1 MKYDGPLKTA
11 PRVKSIWNPR
21 MASLMHKKIVLGISG
36 GIAAYKSAELVRAL
50 IQEGAEVQV
59 VMTESAMQFIT
70 PVTMQALSGKPV
82 FSSQWDARI
91 SNNMAHIELSRGADA
106 ILIAPASADLM
117 AKLSL
122 GLADDLLTT
131 MCLARD
137 CPLLI
142 APAMNL
148 QMWAHP
154 ATQRSVRRL
163 QDDGIAILGPGSGD
177 QACGEVGMGRMLEP
191 SELCEQLIAFFQP
204 QVLSGKRVLIT
215 AGPTFE
221 AIDPV
226 RGITNLSSGKMG
238 FAIAQAAVE
247 AGAQVHLIAGP
258 CDLPTPLES
267 TGRIK
272 RTNVTSGEEMHR
284 ATLASA
290 NCDVFF
296 AVAAVADWTIAN
308 RAPQKIKR
316 QEQSGLNMEFRS
328 NPDILLDMAK
338 LAKRKSKPY
347 CVGFAAETDRLGKH
361 SKEKRIRKGIPMI
374 VGNIGPTT
382 FGLDTNEILVVD
394 EKGSMNLGRASKLE
408 LARKLIAIVSSRL
421 P

>member
-1 MKYDGPLKTA
+1 MP
-11 PRVKSIWNPR
+11 
-21 MASLMHKKIVLGISG
+21 SLANKKIVLGISG

-50 IQEGAEVQV
+50 VQEGAHVQV
-59 VMTESAMQFIT
+59 VMTDAAQQFIT
-70 PVTMQALSGKPV
+70 PVTMQALSGNPV
-82 FSSQWDARI
+82 FTNQWDQRI
-91 SNNMAHIELSRGADA
+91 ANNMAHIELSRSADA

-122 GLADDLLTT
+122 GLADDLLSTL
-131 MCLARD
+131 CLARD

-148 QMWAHP
+148 QMWSHA
-154 ATQRSVRRL
+154 ATQRSLKRL
-163 QDDGIAILGPGSGD
+163 QSDGVAVLGPASGD

-191 SELCEQLIAFFQP
+191 EEICEQLIAFFQP
-204 QVLSGKRVLIT
+204 QVLRNKRVLIT

-238 FAIAQAAVE
+238 FALARAALE
-247 AGAQVHLIAGP
+247 AGAYVHLIAGP
-258 CDLPTPLES
+258 CNLPTPLLS
-267 TGRIK
+267 TGRIT
-272 RTNVTSGEEMHR
+272 RTNVTSGAEMHR

-308 RAPQKIKR
+308 RAKQKIKR
-316 QEQSGLNMEFRS
+316 QEKTGLDLEFRS

-347 CVGFAAETDRLGKH
+347 CIGFAAETDRLGKH
-361 SKEKRIRKGIPMI
+361 AKEKRIKKGIPMI
-374 VGNIGPTT
+374 VGNIGPAT
-382 FGLDTNEILVVD
+382 FGLDTNEIIVVD
-394 EKGSMNLGRASKLE
+394 EKGIKNLGQGNKLE
-408 LARKLIAIVSSRL
+408 LARKLIALVAARL

>member
-1 MKYDGPLKTA
+1 MT
-11 PRVKSIWNPR
+11 
-21 MASLMHKKIVLGISG
+21 SLANKKIVLGISG

-59 VMTESAMQFIT
+59 VMSESAMQFIT

-82 FSSQWDARI
+82 YSSQWDARI
-91 SNNMAHIELSRGADA
+91 TNNMAHIELSRGADA

-148 QMWAHP
+148 QMWGHS
-154 ATQRSVRRL
+154 ATQRSLKRL
-163 QDDGIAILGPGSGD
+163 EDDGVIVLGPGSGD

-191 SELCEQLIAFFQP
+191 SELSEQLVAFFQP

-226 RGITNLSSGKMG
+226 RGITNRSSGKMG

-247 AGAQVHLIAGP
+247 AGAEVHLIAGP
-258 CDLPTPLES
+258 CDLPTPLQS

-272 RTNVTSGEEMHR
+272 RTNVITGEEMHR
-284 ATLASA
+284 VTLASA

-308 RAPQKIKR
+308 RASQKIKR
-316 QEQSGLNMEFRS
+316 QEQSGLHLEFRS

-338 LAKRKSKPY
+338 LAKRTSRPY

-374 VGNIGPTT
+374 VGNIGPAT

-394 EKGSMNLGRASKLE
+394 EKGNQNLGRASKLE

>member
-1 MKYDGPLKTA
+1 MKLDVRSSSEIKLNSSEILTMP
-11 PRVKSIWNPR
+11 
-21 MASLMHKKIVLGISG
+21 SLANKKIVLGISG

-50 IQEGAEVQV
+50 VQEGAHVQV
-59 VMTESAMQFIT
+59 VMTDAAQQFIT
-70 PVTMQALSGKPV
+70 PVTMQALSGNPV
-82 FSSQWDARI
+82 FTNQWDQRI
-91 SNNMAHIELSRGADA
+91 ANNMAHIELSRTADA

-122 GLADDLLTT
+122 GLADDLLSTL
-131 MCLARD
+131 CLARD

-148 QMWAHP
+148 QMWSHA
-154 ATQRSVRRL
+154 ATQRSLKRL
-163 QDDGIAILGPGSGD
+163 QSDGVAVLGPASGD

-191 SELCEQLIAFFQP
+191 EEICEQLIAFFQP
-204 QVLSGKRVLIT
+204 QVLRNKRVLIT

-238 FAIAQAAVE
+238 FALAKAALE
-247 AGAQVHLIAGP
+247 AGAYVHLIAGP
-258 CDLPTPLES
+258 CTLPTPLLS
-267 TGRIK
+267 TGRIT
-272 RTNVTSGEEMHR
+272 RTNVTSGAEMHR

-308 RAPQKIKR
+308 RAKQKIKR
-316 QEQSGLNMEFRS
+316 QEKIGLDLEFRS

-361 SKEKRIRKGIPMI
+361 AKEKRIKKGIPMI
-374 VGNIGPTT
+374 VGNIGPAT
-382 FGLDTNEILVVD
+382 FGLDTNEIIVVD
-394 EKGSMNLGRASKLE
+394 EKGIKNLGQGNKLE
-408 LARKLIAIVSSRL
+408 LARKLIAQVAARL

>member
-21 MASLMHKKIVLGISG
+21 MTSLANKKIVLGISG

-59 VMTESAMQFIT
+59 VMSESAMQFIT

-82 FSSQWDARI
+82 YSSQWDARI
-91 SNNMAHIELSRGADA
+91 TNNMAHIELSRGADA

-148 QMWAHP
+148 QMWGHP
-154 ATQRSVRRL
+154 ATQRSLKRL
-163 QDDGIAILGPGSGD
+163 EDDGVAVLGPGSGD

-191 SELCEQLIAFFQP
+191 SELCEQLVAFFQP

-247 AGAQVHLIAGP
+247 AGAEVHLIAGP
-258 CDLPTPLES
+258 CDLLTPLQS
-267 TGRIK
+267 TGKIK
-272 RTNVTSGEEMHR
+272 RTNVITGEEMHR
-284 ATLASA
+284 VTLASA

-316 QEQSGLNMEFRS
+316 QEQSGLHLEFRS

-338 LAKRKSKPY
+338 LAKRTSRPY

-361 SKEKRIRKGIPMI
+361 SKEKRMRKGIPMI
-374 VGNIGPTT
+374 VGNIGPAT

-394 EKGSMNLGRASKLE
+394 EKGSKNLGRASKLE
-408 LARKLIAIVSSRL
+408 LARKLIAIVGSRL

>member
-1 MKYDGPLKTA
+1 MP
-11 PRVKSIWNPR
+11 
-21 MASLMHKKIVLGISG
+21 SLANKKIVLGISG

-50 IQEGAEVQV
+50 VQEGAHVQV
-59 VMTESAMQFIT
+59 VMTDAAQQFIT
-70 PVTMQALSGKPV
+70 SVTMQALSGNPV
-82 FSSQWDARI
+82 FTNQWDQRI
-91 SNNMAHIELSRGADA
+91 ANNMAHIELSRTADA

-122 GLADDLLTT
+122 GLADDLLSTL
-131 MCLARD
+131 CLARD

-148 QMWAHP
+148 QMWSHA
-154 ATQRSVRRL
+154 ATQRSLKRL
-163 QDDGIAILGPGSGD
+163 QSDGVAVLGPASGD

-191 SELCEQLIAFFQP
+191 EEICEQLIAFFQP
-204 QVLSGKRVLIT
+204 QVLRNKLVLIT

-238 FAIAQAAVE
+238 FALARAALE
-247 AGAQVHLIAGP
+247 AGAYVHLIAGP
-258 CDLPTPLES
+258 CTLPTPLLS
-267 TGRIK
+267 TGRIT
-272 RTNVTSGEEMHR
+272 RTNVTSGAEMHR

-308 RAPQKIKR
+308 RAKQKIKR
-316 QEQSGLNMEFRS
+316 QEKTGLDLEFRS

-361 SKEKRIRKGIPMI
+361 AKEKRIKKGIPMI
-374 VGNIGPTT
+374 VGNIGPAT
-382 FGLDTNEILVVD
+382 FGLDTNEIIVVD
-394 EKGSMNLGRASKLE
+394 EKGIKNLGQGNKLE
-408 LARKLIAIVSSRL
+408 LARKLIAQVAARL
-421 P
+421 R

>member
-1 MKYDGPLKTA
+1 MT
-11 PRVKSIWNPR
+11 
-21 MASLMHKKIVLGISG
+21 SLANKKIVLGISG

-59 VMTESAMQFIT
+59 VMSESAMQFIT

-82 FSSQWDARI
+82 YNSQWDARI
-91 SNNMAHIELSRGADA
+91 TNNMAHIELSRGADA

-148 QMWAHP
+148 QMWGHS
-154 ATQRSVRRL
+154 ATQRSLKRL
-163 QDDGIAILGPGSGD
+163 EDDGVIVLGPGSGD

-191 SELCEQLIAFFQP
+191 SELCEQLVAFFQP

-226 RGITNLSSGKMG
+226 RGITNRSSGKMG

-247 AGAQVHLIAGP
+247 AGAEVHLIAGP
-258 CDLPTPLES
+258 CDLPTPLQS

-272 RTNVTSGEEMHR
+272 RTNVITGEEMHR
-284 ATLASA
+284 VTLASA

-308 RAPQKIKR
+308 RASQKIKR
-316 QEQSGLNMEFRS
+316 QEQSGLHLEFRS

-338 LAKRKSKPY
+338 LANRKSKPY

-374 VGNIGPTT
+374 VGNIGPAT

-394 EKGSMNLGRASKLE
+394 EKGNQNLGRASKLE

>member
-1 MKYDGPLKTA
+1 MT
-11 PRVKSIWNPR
+11 
-21 MASLMHKKIVLGISG
+21 SLANKKIVLGISG

-59 VMTESAMQFIT
+59 VMSESAMQFIT

-82 FSSQWDARI
+82 YSSQWDARI
-91 SNNMAHIELSRGADA
+91 TNNMAHIELSRGADA

-148 QMWAHP
+148 QMWGHP
-154 ATQRSVRRL
+154 ATQRSLKRL
-163 QDDGIAILGPGSGD
+163 EDDGVTVLGPGSGD

-191 SELCEQLIAFFQP
+191 SELCEQLVAFFQP

-247 AGAQVHLIAGP
+247 AGAEVHLIAGP
-258 CDLPTPLES
+258 CDLLTPLQS
-267 TGRIK
+267 TEKIK
-272 RTNVTSGEEMHR
+272 RTNVITGEEMHR
-284 ATLASA
+284 VTLASA

-316 QEQSGLNMEFRS
+316 QEQSGLHLEFRS

-338 LAKRKSKPY
+338 LAKRTSRPY

-361 SKEKRIRKGIPMI
+361 SKEKRMRKGIPMI
-374 VGNIGPTT
+374 VGNIGPAT

-394 EKGSMNLGRASKLE
+394 EKGSKNLGRASKLE
-408 LARKLIAIVSSRL
+408 LARKLIAIVGSRL

>member
-1 MKYDGPLKTA
+1 
-11 PRVKSIWNPR
+11 
-21 MASLMHKKIVLGISG
+21 MASLNNKKIVLGISG
-36 GIAAYKSAELVRAL
+36 GIAAYKSAELARAL

-59 VMTESAMQFIT
+59 VMTEAAQQFIT
-70 PVTMQALSGKPV
+70 PITMQALTGKPV
-82 FSSQWDARI
+82 FTNQWDGRI
-91 SNNMAHIELSRGADA
+91 ANNMAHIELSRQADA

-122 GLADDLLTT
+122 GLADDLLSTL
-131 MCLARD
+131 CLARD

-154 ATQRSVRRL
+154 ATQRSLERL
-163 QDDGIAILGPGSGD
+163 NHDGVSILGPGSGD

-191 SELCEQLIAFFQP
+191 TEICEQLIAFFTP
-204 QVLSGKRVLIT
+204 QVLKNKRVLIT

-238 FAIAQAAVE
+238 FAVAQAAVE

-258 CDLPTPLES
+258 CALATPLSS
-267 TGRIK
+267 TGRIV
-272 RTNVTSGEEMHR
+272 RTNVTSGEEMYQ
-284 ATLASA
+284 AVLDSS

-296 AVAAVADWTIAN
+296 AVAAVADWTISN
-308 RAPQKIKR
+308 RAKQKIKR
-316 QEQSGLNMEFRS
+316 QEQTGLDLQFRS
-328 NPDILLDMAK
+328 NPDILLEMAK
-338 LAKRKSKPY
+338 IAKRKSKPY

-361 SKEKRIRKGIPMI
+361 CKEKRVRKGIPMI
-374 VGNIGPTT
+374 VGNIGPAT

-394 EKGSMNLGRASKLE
+394 EKGSKNLGHANKLD
-408 LARKLIAIVSSRL
+408 LARRLIAIVANRIS
-421 P
+421 

>member
-1 MKYDGPLKTA
+1 MT
-11 PRVKSIWNPR
+11 
-21 MASLMHKKIVLGISG
+21 SLANKKIVLGISG

-50 IQEGAEVQV
+50 IQEAAEVQV
-59 VMTESAMQFIT
+59 VMSESAMQFIT

-82 FSSQWDARI
+82 YSSQWDARI
-91 SNNMAHIELSRGADA
+91 TNNMAHIELSRGADA

-148 QMWAHP
+148 QMWGHP
-154 ATQRSVRRL
+154 ATQRSLKRL
-163 QDDGIAILGPGSGD
+163 EDDGVIVLGPGSGD

-191 SELCEQLIAFFQP
+191 SELCEQLVAFFQP

-226 RGITNLSSGKMG
+226 RGITNRSSGKMG

-247 AGAQVHLIAGP
+247 AGAEVHLIAGP
-258 CDLPTPLES
+258 CDLPTPLQS

-272 RTNVTSGEEMHR
+272 RTNVITGEEMHR
-284 ATLASA
+284 VTLASA

-308 RAPQKIKR
+308 RASQKIKR
-316 QEQSGLNMEFRS
+316 QEQSGLHLEFRS

-338 LAKRKSKPY
+338 LAKRTSRPY

-374 VGNIGPTT
+374 VGNIGPAT

-394 EKGSMNLGRASKLE
+394 EKGSKNLGRASKLE

>member
-1 MKYDGPLKTA
+1 MP
-11 PRVKSIWNPR
+11 
-21 MASLMHKKIVLGISG
+21 SLANKKIVLGISG

-50 IQEGAEVQV
+50 VQEGAHVQV
-59 VMTESAMQFIT
+59 VMTDAAQQFIT
-70 PVTMQALSGKPV
+70 PVTMQALSGNPV
-82 FSSQWDARI
+82 FTNQWDQRI
-91 SNNMAHIELSRGADA
+91 ANNMAHIELSRAADA

-122 GLADDLLTT
+122 GLADDLLSTL
-131 MCLARD
+131 CLARD

-148 QMWAHP
+148 QMWSHA
-154 ATQRSVRRL
+154 ATQRSLKRL
-163 QDDGIAILGPGSGD
+163 QSDGVAVLGPASGD

-191 SELCEQLIAFFQP
+191 EEICEQLIAFFQP
-204 QVLSGKRVLIT
+204 QVLRNKRVLIT

-238 FAIAQAAVE
+238 FALAKAALE
-247 AGAQVHLIAGP
+247 AGAYVHLIAGP
-258 CDLPTPLES
+258 CNLPTPLLS
-267 TGRIK
+267 TGRIT
-272 RTNVTSGEEMHR
+272 RTNVTSGAEMHR

-308 RAPQKIKR
+308 RAKQKIKR
-316 QEQSGLNMEFRS
+316 QEKTGLDLEFRS

-338 LAKRKSKPY
+338 LTKRKSKPY

-361 SKEKRIRKGIPMI
+361 AKEKRIKKGIPMI
-374 VGNIGPTT
+374 VGNIGPAT
-382 FGLDTNEILVVD
+382 FGLDTNQIIVVD
-394 EKGSMNLGRASKLE
+394 EKGIKNLGQGNKLE
-408 LARKLIAIVSSRL
+408 LARKLIAQVATRL

>member
-1 MKYDGPLKTA
+1 MP
-11 PRVKSIWNPR
+11 
-21 MASLMHKKIVLGISG
+21 SLANKKIVLGISG

-50 IQEGAEVQV
+50 VQEGAHVQV
-59 VMTESAMQFIT
+59 VMTNAAQQFIT
-70 PVTMQALSGKPV
+70 PVTMQALSGNPV
-82 FSSQWDARI
+82 FTNQWDQRI
-91 SNNMAHIELSRGADA
+91 ANNMAHIELSRAADA

-122 GLADDLLTT
+122 GLADDLLSTL
-131 MCLARD
+131 CLARD

-148 QMWAHP
+148 QMWSHA
-154 ATQRSVRRL
+154 ATQRSLKRL
-163 QDDGIAILGPGSGD
+163 QSDGVAVLGPASGD

-191 SELCEQLIAFFQP
+191 EEICEQLIAFFQP
-204 QVLSGKRVLIT
+204 QVLRNKRVLIT

-238 FAIAQAAVE
+238 FALAKAALE
-247 AGAQVHLIAGP
+247 AGAYVHLIAGP
-258 CDLPTPLES
+258 CNLPTPLLS
-267 TGRIK
+267 TGRIT
-272 RTNVTSGEEMHR
+272 RTNVTSGAEMHR

-308 RAPQKIKR
+308 RAKQKIKR
-316 QEQSGLNMEFRS
+316 QEKTGLDLEFRS

-347 CVGFAAETDRLGKH
+347 CIGFAAETDRLGKH
-361 SKEKRIRKGIPMI
+361 AKEKRIKKGIPMI
-374 VGNIGPTT
+374 VGNIGPAT
-382 FGLDTNEILVVD
+382 FGLDTNQIIVVD
-394 EKGSMNLGRASKLE
+394 EKGIKNLGQDNKLE
-408 LARKLIAIVSSRL
+408 LARKLIALVAARL

>member
-21 MASLMHKKIVLGISG
+21 MTSLANKKIVLGISG

-59 VMTESAMQFIT
+59 VMSESAMQFIT

-82 FSSQWDARI
+82 YSSQWDARI
-91 SNNMAHIELSRGADA
+91 TNNMAHIELSRGADA

-148 QMWAHP
+148 QMWGHP
-154 ATQRSVRRL
+154 ATQRSLKRL
-163 QDDGIAILGPGSGD
+163 EDDGVIVLGPGSGD

-191 SELCEQLIAFFQP
+191 SELCEQLVAFFQP

-226 RGITNLSSGKMG
+226 RGITNRSSGKMG

-247 AGAQVHLIAGP
+247 AGAEVHLIAGP
-258 CDLPTPLES
+258 CDLPTPLQS

-272 RTNVTSGEEMHR
+272 RTNVITGEEMHR
-284 ATLASA
+284 VTLASA

-308 RAPQKIKR
+308 RASQKIKR
-316 QEQSGLNMEFRS
+316 QEQSGLHLEFRS

-338 LAKRKSKPY
+338 LAKRTSRPY

-361 SKEKRIRKGIPMI
+361 SKEKRMRKGIPMI
-374 VGNIGPTT
+374 VGNIGPAT

-394 EKGSMNLGRASKLE
+394 EKGNQNLGRASKLE
-408 LARKLIAIVSSRL
+408 LARKLITIVSSRL

>member
-1 MKYDGPLKTA
+1 MT
-11 PRVKSIWNPR
+11 
-21 MASLMHKKIVLGISG
+21 SLANKKIVLGISG

-59 VMTESAMQFIT
+59 VMSESAMQFIT

-82 FSSQWDARI
+82 YSSQWDARI
-91 SNNMAHIELSRGADA
+91 TNNMAHIELSRGADA

-148 QMWAHP
+148 QMWGHP
-154 ATQRSVRRL
+154 ATQRSLKRL
-163 QDDGIAILGPGSGD
+163 EDDGVIVLGPGSGD

-191 SELCEQLIAFFQP
+191 SELCEQLVAFFQP

-226 RGITNLSSGKMG
+226 RGITNRSSGKMG

-247 AGAQVHLIAGP
+247 AGAEVHLIAGP
-258 CDLPTPLES
+258 CDLLTPLQS
-267 TGRIK
+267 TGKIK
-272 RTNVTSGEEMHR
+272 RTNVITGEEMHR
-284 ATLASA
+284 VTLASA

-316 QEQSGLNMEFRS
+316 QEQSGLHLEFRS

-338 LAKRKSKPY
+338 LAKRTSRPY

-361 SKEKRIRKGIPMI
+361 SKEKRMRKGIPMI
-374 VGNIGPTT
+374 VGNIGPAT

-394 EKGSMNLGRASKLE
+394 EKGSKNLGRASKLE
-408 LARKLIAIVSSRL
+408 LARKLITIVSSRL

>member
-1 MKYDGPLKTA
+1 MT
-11 PRVKSIWNPR
+11 
-21 MASLMHKKIVLGISG
+21 SLANKKIVLGISG

-59 VMTESAMQFIT
+59 VMSESAMQFIT

-82 FSSQWDARI
+82 YSSQWDARI
-91 SNNMAHIELSRGADA
+91 TNNMAHIELSRGADA

-148 QMWAHP
+148 QMWGHP
-154 ATQRSVRRL
+154 ATQRSLKRL
-163 QDDGIAILGPGSGD
+163 EDDGVAVLGPGSGD

-191 SELCEQLIAFFQP
+191 SELCEQLVAFFQP

-226 RGITNLSSGKMG
+226 RGITNRSSGKMG

-247 AGAQVHLIAGP
+247 AGAEVHLIAGP
-258 CDLPTPLES
+258 CSLPTPLQS

-272 RTNVTSGEEMHR
+272 RTNVITGEEMHR
-284 ATLASA
+284 VTLASA

-316 QEQSGLNMEFRS
+316 QEQSGLHLEFRS

-338 LAKRKSKPY
+338 LAKRTSRPY

-361 SKEKRIRKGIPMI
+361 SKEKRMRKGIPMI
-374 VGNIGPTT
+374 VGNIGPAT

-394 EKGSMNLGRASKLE
+394 DQGSQNLGRASKLE
-408 LARKLIAIVSSRL
+408 LARKLITIVSSRL

>member
-1 MKYDGPLKTA
+1 MT
-11 PRVKSIWNPR
+11 
-21 MASLMHKKIVLGISG
+21 SLANKKIVLGISG

-59 VMTESAMQFIT
+59 VMSESAMQFIT

-82 FSSQWDARI
+82 YSSQWDARI
-91 SNNMAHIELSRGADA
+91 TNNMAHIELSRGADA

-148 QMWAHP
+148 QMWGHS
-154 ATQRSVRRL
+154 ATQRSLKRL
-163 QDDGIAILGPGSGD
+163 EDDGVIVLGPGSGD

-191 SELCEQLIAFFQP
+191 SELCEQLVAFFQP

-226 RGITNLSSGKMG
+226 RGITNRSSGKMG

-247 AGAQVHLIAGP
+247 AGAEVHLIAGP
-258 CDLPTPLES
+258 CDLPTPLQS

-272 RTNVTSGEEMHR
+272 RTNVITGEEMHR
-284 ATLASA
+284 VTLASA

-308 RAPQKIKR
+308 CASQKIKR
-316 QEQSGLNMEFRS
+316 QEQSGLHLEFRS

-338 LAKRKSKPY
+338 LAKRTSRPY

-374 VGNIGPTT
+374 VGNIGPAT

-394 EKGSMNLGRASKLE
+394 EKGNQNLGRASKLE

>member
-1 MKYDGPLKTA
+1 MT
-11 PRVKSIWNPR
+11 
-21 MASLMHKKIVLGISG
+21 SLANKKIVLGISG

-59 VMTESAMQFIT
+59 VMSESAMQFIT

-82 FSSQWDARI
+82 YSSQWDARI
-91 SNNMAHIELSRGADA
+91 TNNMAHIELSRGADA

-148 QMWAHP
+148 QMWGHP
-154 ATQRSVRRL
+154 ATQRSLKRL
-163 QDDGIAILGPGSGD
+163 EDDGVIVLGPGSGD

-191 SELCEQLIAFFQP
+191 SELCEQLVAFFQP

-226 RGITNLSSGKMG
+226 RGITNRSSGKMG

-247 AGAQVHLIAGP
+247 AGAEVHLIAGP
-258 CDLPTPLES
+258 CDLPTPLQS

-272 RTNVTSGEEMHR
+272 RTNVITGEEMHR

-308 RAPQKIKR
+308 RASQKIKR
-316 QEQSGLNMEFRS
+316 QEQSGLNLEFRS

-338 LAKRKSKPY
+338 LAKRTSRPY

-361 SKEKRIRKGIPMI
+361 SKEKRMRKGIPMI
-374 VGNIGPTT
+374 VGNIGPAT

-394 EKGSMNLGRASKLE
+394 DQGSQNLGRASKLE

>member
-1 MKYDGPLKTA
+1 MT
-11 PRVKSIWNPR
+11 
-21 MASLMHKKIVLGISG
+21 SLANKKIVLGISG

-59 VMTESAMQFIT
+59 VMSESAMQFIT

-82 FSSQWDARI
+82 YSSQWDARI
-91 SNNMAHIELSRGADA
+91 TNNMAHIELSRGADA

-148 QMWAHP
+148 QMWGHP
-154 ATQRSVRRL
+154 ATQRSLKRL
-163 QDDGIAILGPGSGD
+163 EDDGVIVLGPGSGD

-191 SELCEQLIAFFQP
+191 SDLCEQLVAFFQP

-226 RGITNLSSGKMG
+226 RGITNRSSGKMG

-247 AGAQVHLIAGP
+247 AGAAVHLIAGP
-258 CDLPTPLES
+258 CDLPTPLQS

-272 RTNVTSGEEMHR
+272 RTNVITGEEMHR

-308 RAPQKIKR
+308 RASQKIKR
-316 QEQSGLNMEFRS
+316 QEQSGLHLEFRS

-338 LAKRKSKPY
+338 LAKRTSRPY

-374 VGNIGPTT
+374 VGNIGPAT

-394 EKGSMNLGRASKLE
+394 EKGNQNLGRASKLE